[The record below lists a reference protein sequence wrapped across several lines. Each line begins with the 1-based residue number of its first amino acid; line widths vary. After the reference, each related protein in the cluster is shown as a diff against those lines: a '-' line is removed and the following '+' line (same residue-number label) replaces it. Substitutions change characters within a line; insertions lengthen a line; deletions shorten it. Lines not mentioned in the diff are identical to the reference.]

1 MSCGDPHETECGEV
15 LDHLYEFLDNE
26 MAEGDCA
33 KLRVHFEECSPCLK
47 QYGLEQAIK
56 ALIKR
61 SCGCDDTPADLR
73 GKVLAR
79 IDSIRAGQRSGEQV
93 VVAVESSVE
102 LHADSAR
109 PAPKPEKDGAPSAAQ
124 GGASEAQDGASE
136 ERAARPGAPV
146 EAGAPAE

>member
-61 SCGCDDTPADLR
+61 SCGCDDTPSDLR
-73 GKVLAR
+73 SKVLAR
-79 IDSIRAGQRSGEQV
+79 IDSIRAGQRSGEPV
-93 VVAVESSVE
+93 VVAVDTGVE
-102 LHADSAR
+102 VHVEDAR
-109 PAPKPEKDGAPSAAQ
+109 PAPRPAQAHEGAGEEADE
-124 GGASEAQDGASE
+124 ASV
-136 ERAARPGAPV
+136 RPGAPV

>member
-61 SCGCDDTPADLR
+61 SCGCDDTPTDLR
-73 GKVLAR
+73 SKVLAR

-93 VVAVESSVE
+93 VVAVEASVE
-102 LHADSAR
+102 VHAESAR
-109 PAPKPEKDGAPSAAQ
+109 PAPTLAQ
-124 GGASEAQDGASE
+124 GEAGE
-136 ERAARPGAPV
+136 EPAERPSAPV
-146 EAGAPAE
+146 EAGAPVE

>member
-1 MSCGDPHETECGEV
+1 MSCGDPHDTECGEV

-73 GKVLAR
+73 SKVLAR

-93 VVAVESSVE
+93 VVAVDTTVE
-102 LHADSAR
+102 LHVEADR
-109 PAPKPEKDGAPSAAQ
+109 TAPGAGEAPEESTV
-124 GGASEAQDGASE
+124 
-136 ERAARPGAPV
+136 RPGATV

>member
-26 MAEGDCA
+26 MPEGDCA

-79 IDSIRAGQRSGEQV
+79 IDSIRSGQRSGEQV

-102 LHADSAR
+102 VHVESAR
-109 PAPKPEKDGAPSAAQ
+109 PAPPLAQ
-124 GGASEAQDGASE
+124 EGVAE
-136 ERAARPGAPV
+136 EPAARPGAPV
-146 EAGAPAE
+146 EAAAQAE

>member
-1 MSCGDPHETECGEV
+1 MSCGDPHDTECGEV

-26 MAEGDCA
+26 MAEGDCD

-79 IDSIRAGQRSGEQV
+79 IDSIRAGQRTGEALV
-93 VVAVESSVE
+93 VSVE
-102 LHADSAR
+102 TTIEVHAEA
-109 PAPKPEKDGAPSAAQ
+109 AAQ
-124 GGASEAQDGASE
+124 PVAQPVADPD
-136 ERAARPGAPV
+136 RAAQAA
-146 EAGAPAE
+146 AGT

>member
-33 KLRVHFEECSPCLK
+33 KLRVHFDECSPCLK

-61 SCGCDDTPADLR
+61 SCGCDDTPTDLR
-73 GKVLAR
+73 SKVLAR
-79 IDSIRAGQRSGEQV
+79 IDSIRAGQRSGEPV
-93 VVAVESSVE
+93 VVAVETTVE
-102 LHADSAR
+102 VHVEAAR
-109 PAPKPEKDGAPSAAQ
+109 PAPRPVQAREDAGDEP
-124 GGASEAQDGASE
+124 GV
-136 ERAARPGAPV
+136 RPGAPV

>member
-1 MSCGDPHETECGEV
+1 MSCGDPHDTECGEV

-73 GKVLAR
+73 SKVLAR
-79 IDSIRAGQRSGEQV
+79 IDSIRAGQRSGEPV
-93 VVAVESSVE
+93 VVAAESAVEVHVE
-102 LHADSAR
+102 SAR
-109 PAPKPEKDGAPSAAQ
+109 PAPRPTPKAAQ
-124 GGASEAQDGASE
+124 GGAGDEPAG
-136 ERAARPGAPV
+136 RPGAPV

>member
-1 MSCGDPHETECGEV
+1 MSCGDPHDTECGEV

-73 GKVLAR
+73 SKVLAR

-93 VVAVESSVE
+93 VVSVE
-102 LHADSAR
+102 ASVEVHAENAR
-109 PAPKPEKDGAPSAAQ
+109 PAPRPAKGVA
-124 GGASEAQDGASE
+124 GGEPAE
-136 ERAARPGAPV
+136 RPGATV